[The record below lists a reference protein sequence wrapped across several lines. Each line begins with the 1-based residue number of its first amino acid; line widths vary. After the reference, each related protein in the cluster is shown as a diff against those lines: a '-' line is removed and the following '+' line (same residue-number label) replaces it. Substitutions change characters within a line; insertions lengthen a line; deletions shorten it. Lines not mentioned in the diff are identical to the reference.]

1 MAKISDPVENMQA
14 KFKEI
19 RLVYGFSVTK
29 FAEMLGVTRQTV
41 YNIENS
47 KTKMNTVQYLAMRAL
62 ISDLLENAPDK
73 RKMMEVLWEREYE
86 KEEFVKITVRN
97 L

>member
-1 MAKISDPVENMQA
+1 MAKISDPIENMQA

-19 RLVYGFSVTK
+19 RLVFGFSVTK
-29 FAEMLGVTRQTV
+29 FADILGVTRQTI
-41 YNIENS
+41 YNIENG

-73 RKMMEVLWEREYE
+73 KKMMDVLWEREYE
-86 KEEFVKITVRN
+86 REEFGKITAKY